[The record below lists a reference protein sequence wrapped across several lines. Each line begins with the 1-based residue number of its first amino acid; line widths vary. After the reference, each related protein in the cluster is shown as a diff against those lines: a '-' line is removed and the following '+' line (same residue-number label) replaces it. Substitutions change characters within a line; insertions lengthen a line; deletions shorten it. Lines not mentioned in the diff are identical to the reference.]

1 MEYQVGNIIIS
12 LEKTFKLLEENANS
26 KMNEYFFAV
35 YELFE
40 KTANENCLLR
50 GENCILK
57 ESIETLKEIL
67 RVQR

>member
-50 GENCILK
+50 GENWIIK